1 MIFIMKKNR
10 SLFLREN
17 AMRYIILIF
26 MTLVTT
32 AAASQNIDEK
42 VQRLL
47 HPEKSDMDISLE
59 LLSYGKDAIP
69 FLIKVIDVNEK
80 GFIGFK
86 DPLDSRIPDAIY
98 NSLGMRAA
106 YEIELILAMD
116 ERANFKNKRYNHLFG
131 YGYIVRTV
139 EKEQLK
145 AMTNEDMK
153 VIKAIYLKWWGQNKT
168 KNINQLKNDWQKG
181 HQPLSNSGFIW
192 I

>member
-1 MIFIMKKNR
+1 
-10 SLFLREN
+10 
-17 AMRYIILIF
+17 